1 VHKNPDEMQNV
12 IIFGASGHGSVVL
25 DCLEKEGKYNVIG
38 FIDSYKKKGSR
49 INGYQVLGSEFDLP
63 YLINRFN
70 ITGGL
75 VAIGDNWIRK
85 LIVDRIIKIIPNFNF
100 VNTIHPKAI
109 LGKDVLLGC
118 GNVLMPG
125 AIINANS
132 VIHDFCIINTNS
144 SLGHDGIMESYSSL
158 APSVCSGG
166 NLFLGQF
173 TAVSLG
179 VNIINGIE
187 IGKHS
192 VIGAGSLVVENFGD
206 NIVAYGSPAKVIRKR
221 VIGEPYLSTSKK
233 QQLPE
238 LKNLQKVR
246 SNLSI

>member
-1 VHKNPDEMQNV
+1 MQNV
-12 IIFGASGHGSVVL
+12 VIFGASGHGSVVL

-38 FIDSYKKKGSR
+38 FVDSYKKKDSK

-70 ITGGL
+70 IVGGI

-85 LIVDRIIKIIPNFNF
+85 LIVDRILQIVPKFNF
-100 VNTIHPKAI
+100 VNTVHPMSI

-118 GNVLMPG
+118 GNVFMPG
-125 AIINANS
+125 AIVNANS
-132 VIHDFCIINTNS
+132 IIRNFCIINTNS

-158 APSVCSGG
+158 APSVCCGG
-166 NLFLGQF
+166 NLNLGQF
-173 TAVSLG
+173 SAISLG
-179 VNIINGIE
+179 VNIINGIK

-192 VIGAGSLVVENFGD
+192 IIGAGSLVVENFGD
-206 NIVAYGSPAKVIRKR
+206 NVVAYGSPAKLIRKR
-221 VIGEPYLSTSKK
+221 IIGEPYLSTSKK
-233 QQLPE
+233 QSLPS
-238 LKNLQKVR
+238 LRNLQEVR

>member
-1 VHKNPDEMQNV
+1 MQNV
-12 IIFGASGHGSVVL
+12 IIFGASGHGSVIL

-38 FIDSYKKKGSR
+38 FVDSYKKKGYR
-49 INGYQVLGSEFDLP
+49 LNGYQVIGSEFNLP

-70 ITGGL
+70 IVGGI

-85 LIVDRIIKIIPNFNF
+85 LIVDRITKIVPNFNF
-100 VNTIHPKAI
+100 INTIHPKAI
-109 LGKDVLLGC
+109 IGKDVLVGS
-118 GNVLMPG
+118 GNVIMPG
-125 AIINANS
+125 AIVNANS
-132 VIHDFCIINTNS
+132 ILHDFCIINTNS

-166 NLFLGQF
+166 NLHLGQYS
-173 TAVSLG
+173 AVSLG

-187 IGKHS
+187 IGNHS

-206 NIVAYGSPAKVIRKR
+206 NIVAYGSPAKVVRSR
-221 VIGEPYLSTSKK
+221 VVGEPYLASSKK
-233 QQLPE
+233 RQMPD
-238 LKNLQKVR
+238 LKNLKEAP